1 MNLEE
6 LALINYVKDWH
17 DALVPKS
24 YVAYVGHYPVL
35 LGEWV
40 RTQREKYR
48 SGTLMKDTID
58 FLESVDGWEWDPK
71 KSTDSE
77 KLLVREALMQ
87 FYFRED
93 ASSIPLNHIEM
104 IDDEPVKLGEW
115 FHDNV
120 PSLEPPRCG
129 TPFIKMSSSDAND
142 YKATIRN
149 IATDLGEGDRK
160 KIFDEYFKNFSADQ
174 RARRDSNPQPS
185 DP

>member
-1 MNLEE
+1 MKLEE

-17 DALVPKS
+17 VALVPKS

-48 SGTLMKDTID
+48 SGTLMQDTID
-58 FLESVDGWEWDPK
+58 FLESVDGWEWDLK
-71 KSTDSE
+71 KSADSE
-77 KLLVREALMQ
+77 KLLVQEALMQ
-87 FYFRED
+87 FWFRED
-93 ASSIPLNHIEM
+93 TTDIPFNHIEM

-115 FHDNV
+115 VHINV
-120 PSLEPPRCG
+120 KPLKSPMCG
-129 TPFIKMSSSDAND
+129 TPFIKMSSSDAYD
-142 YKATIRN
+142 YKSN
-149 IATDLGEGDRK
+149 SWVTDLSEGDRK